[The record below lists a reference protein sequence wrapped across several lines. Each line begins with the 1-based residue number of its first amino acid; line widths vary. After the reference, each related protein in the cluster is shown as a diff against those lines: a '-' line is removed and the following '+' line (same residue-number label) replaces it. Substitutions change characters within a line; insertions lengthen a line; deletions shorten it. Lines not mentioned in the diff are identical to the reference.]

1 MCRDFLNFTLG
12 AENQRTV
19 SISGRSEICKVTITG
34 EKVSP
39 MTLSTWRKRAD
50 SKRKLEVKKKK
61 KKIKEQ
67 ILSRAVLLSVSRS
80 VNSLKSHVNHV
91 LLLLKS
97 FLLISLDG
105 NNIQSKLHSYLKL
118 SQKLSPYG
126 FFSLFPD

>member
-61 KKIKEQ
+61 KSKNRFCLGQ
-67 ILSRAVLLSVSRS
+67 SCFQFPGVSIL
-80 VNSLKSHVNHV
+80 
-91 LLLLKS
+91 
-97 FLLISLDG
+97 
-105 NNIQSKLHSYLKL
+105 
-118 SQKLSPYG
+118 
-126 FFSLFPD
+126 